1 MTEDGGVAGEART
14 GEAATG
20 EAATGEAATGE
31 ARTGEA
37 RTGEARTGE
46 AATGGASD
54 LAAVLQALADPAR
67 LRVVEVLSRSPR
79 RAGDLADAV
88 GVPAPTMSKHLRVL
102 LAAGIVADERGAR
115 DARVRVFR
123 LRRESVVAVRAWL
136 DQVQAHWDEQLKAFK
151 AHVEREAGK

>member
-1 MTEDGGVAGEART
+1 MGQDTDVTRAVAV
-14 GEAATG
+14 ATG
-20 EAATGEAATGE
+20 SGQV
-31 ARTGEA
+31 RP
-37 RTGEARTGE
+37 
-46 AATGGASD
+46 TGGGRSGD
-54 LAAVLQALADPAR
+54 GNELATLLQALADPAR

-79 RAGDLADAV
+79 RAGDLAGEV

-102 LAAGIVADERGAR
+102 LAAGIVADERGAQ

-151 AHVEREAGK
+151 AHVERERA